1 MGDFFPIVFISILF
15 TLFYSEHILI
25 SLEIR
30 EKGENSRKSKA
41 KAGIM

>member
-25 SLEIR
+25 AFEIR
-30 EKGENSRKSKA
+30 ENSRKSKA
-41 KAGIM
+41 KAGIT

>member
-25 SLEIR
+25 ALEIR
-30 EKGENSRKSKA
+30 ENSRKSKA